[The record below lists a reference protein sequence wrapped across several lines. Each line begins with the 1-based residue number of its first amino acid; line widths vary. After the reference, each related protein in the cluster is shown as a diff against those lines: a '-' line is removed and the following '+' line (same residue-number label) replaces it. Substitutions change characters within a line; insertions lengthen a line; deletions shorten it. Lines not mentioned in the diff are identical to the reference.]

1 MTQFLDH
8 PIHRKIMNPN
18 NQPSKEKKV
27 YKVLTI
33 KEWEEA
39 SEMGQIVTELDQQD
53 GFVHLSS
60 ATQLNMT
67 LSLYFSDE
75 EKIVLVEINESD
87 IAEGLSY
94 ERAEKRGADFAHYYG
109 ELSTDKISQ
118 SWYLDRSAFS
128 LPEEVMLTAEQN

>member
-1 MTQFLDH
+1 
-8 PIHRKIMNPN
+8 MNPSN
-18 NQPSKEKKV
+18 HSSKEKKV

-33 KEWEEA
+33 KEWGEA

-75 EKIVLVEINESD
+75 EKVVLVEINESD

-94 ERAEKRGADFAHYYG
+94 EHAEKRGGDFAHYYG
-109 ELSTDKISQ
+109 ELSTVKISQ

-128 LPEEVMLTAEQN
+128 LPEEVMLEAEQN

>member
-1 MTQFLDH
+1 
-8 PIHRKIMNPN
+8 MNPSN
-18 NQPSKEKKV
+18 HSSKEKKV

-33 KEWEEA
+33 KEWGEA

-75 EKIVLVEINESD
+75 EKVVLVEINESD

-94 ERAEKRGADFAHYYG
+94 EHAEKRSGDFAHYYG

>member
-1 MTQFLDH
+1 
-8 PIHRKIMNPN
+8 MNPSN
-18 NQPSKEKKV
+18 HSSKEKKV

-33 KEWEEA
+33 KEWGEA

-67 LSLYFSDE
+67 LSLYFSNE
-75 EKIVLVEINESD
+75 EKVVLVEINESD

>member
-1 MTQFLDH
+1 
-8 PIHRKIMNPN
+8 MNPN
-18 NQPSKEKKV
+18 NHSSKEKKV

-33 KEWEEA
+33 KEWGEA

-75 EKIVLVEINESD
+75 EKVVLVEINESD

-94 ERAEKRGADFAHYYG
+94 EHAEKRAGDFAHYYG
-109 ELSTDKISQ
+109 ELSTDKMSQ

-128 LPEEVMLTAEQN
+128 LPEEVMLEAEQN

>member
-1 MTQFLDH
+1 
-8 PIHRKIMNPN
+8 MNPSN
-18 NQPSKEKKV
+18 HSSKEKKV

-33 KEWEEA
+33 KEWGEA

-67 LSLYFSDE
+67 LSLYFSNE
-75 EKIVLVEINESD
+75 EKVVLVEINESD

-94 ERAEKRGADFAHYYG
+94 ELAEKRGGDFAHYYG

-118 SWYLDRSAFS
+118 SWYLDRGAFS
-128 LPEEVMLTAEQN
+128 LPEEVMLAAEQN

>member
-1 MTQFLDH
+1 
-8 PIHRKIMNPN
+8 MNPSN
-18 NQPSKEKKV
+18 HSSKEKKV

-33 KEWEEA
+33 KEWGEA

-53 GFVHLSS
+53 GFVHFSS

-67 LSLYFSDE
+67 LSLYFSNE
-75 EKIVLVEINESD
+75 EKVVLVEINESG
-87 IAEGLSY
+87 IAEALSY
-94 ERAEKRGADFAHYYG
+94 EHAEKRGGEFAHFYG

-128 LPEEVMLTAEQN
+128 LPEEVMLSAEQN

>member
-1 MTQFLDH
+1 
-8 PIHRKIMNPN
+8 MNPN
-18 NQPSKEKKV
+18 NHSSKEKKV

-33 KEWEEA
+33 KEWREA

-67 LSLYFSDE
+67 LSLYFSNE
-75 EKIVLVEINESD
+75 EKVVLVEINESD